1 MGCGDRAGDPHLPRP
16 YGLGHFRGVFAGR
29 EVDPDGEWRW
39 DGADLAVVTASTAG
53 ADPSRTAKDVE
64 MIQIILVE

>member
-1 MGCGDRAGDPHLPRP
+1 MGCGDRAGDPHLPRT

-39 DGADLAVVTASTAG
+39 DGADLASVTTSTAVTA
-53 ADPSRTAKDVE
+53 RTAKDVE